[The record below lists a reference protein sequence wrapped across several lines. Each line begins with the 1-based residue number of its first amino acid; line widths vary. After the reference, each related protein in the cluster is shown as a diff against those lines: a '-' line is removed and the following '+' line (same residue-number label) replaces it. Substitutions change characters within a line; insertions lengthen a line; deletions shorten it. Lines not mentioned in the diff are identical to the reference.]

1 MRGQDENEVRQGY
14 LQKSMVIDV
23 DTNHH
28 FIDLFFLILYNSSLQ
43 KHFIAGE
50 LDLECIKN

>member
-23 DTNHH
+23 DINHH
-28 FIDLFFLILYNSSLQ
+28 FIYFLQFFIIVAYKSILLQANLI
-43 KHFIAGE
+43 
-50 LDLECIKN
+50 